1 MPFNRVPELRAS
13 RPLTAFYNNASAS
26 GNTYYT
32 LLDITGSGT
41 INTLVTSGSDTIRF
55 TVDGVAY
62 SNTFANGTIQA
73 NCRFNT
79 SVKIEFG
86 YFASASLYNLQT
98 AVYYNLEV

>member
-1 MPFNRVPELRAS
+1 MPFSRIPELRS
-13 RPLTAFYNNASAS
+13 GRPLTAIYNNATAS

-41 INTLVTSGSDTIRF
+41 INTFVTSGIDSIRF

-62 SNTFANGTIQA
+62 SNSFLAGTVNV
-73 NCRFNT
+73 NCRFNA

-86 YFASASLYNLQT
+86 YFASGSLYNLQS
-98 AVYYNLEV
+98 AVHYNLEV